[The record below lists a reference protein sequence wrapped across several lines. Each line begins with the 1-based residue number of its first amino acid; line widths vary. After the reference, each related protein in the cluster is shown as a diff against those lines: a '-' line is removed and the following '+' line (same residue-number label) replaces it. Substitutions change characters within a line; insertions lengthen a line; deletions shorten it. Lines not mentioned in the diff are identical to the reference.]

1 MKKQMLT
8 PVCGA
13 LLLLCG
19 AMLMFTENRAFAQ
32 APHSSDVTIHV
43 RDYCDPTSFN
53 VAIGDGTC
61 VRDTS
66 LGAITFPGFVAE
78 LTADQSVGAWRFA
91 PAQISVSEGATL
103 HVVNLGGETHTF
115 TQVKDFGGG
124 FIGFLN
130 DISGNP
136 VLAPECAQVVNG
148 NLVPQPPGPDNIFLS
163 PGGSVTVPLE
173 HEVNAKYQCC
183 VHPWMRL
190 TITPRDLHHT
200 QVR

>member
-8 PVCGA
+8 PLCGA

-32 APHSSDVTIHV
+32 ASHSSDVTIHV

-53 VAIGDGTC
+53 AAIGDGTC
-61 VRDTS
+61 IRDTS

-78 LTADQSVGAWRFA
+78 LTADQSAGAWRFA
-91 PAQISVSEGATL
+91 PNQISVSEGATL
-103 HVVNLGGETHTF
+103 HVANLGGETHTF
-115 TQVKDFGGG
+115 TQVKNFGGG
-124 FIGFLN
+124 FVGFLN
-130 DISGNP
+130 DASGNP